1 MGERVVRAERER
13 FVRVRF
19 VQRVD
24 YSLFELETKELETK
38 ELETKFIFDFSDG
51 TRPARIDTMAN
62 RFRPY
67 YDARG
72 RRLQGDG

>member
-24 YSLFELETKELETK
+24 YSLFELETK